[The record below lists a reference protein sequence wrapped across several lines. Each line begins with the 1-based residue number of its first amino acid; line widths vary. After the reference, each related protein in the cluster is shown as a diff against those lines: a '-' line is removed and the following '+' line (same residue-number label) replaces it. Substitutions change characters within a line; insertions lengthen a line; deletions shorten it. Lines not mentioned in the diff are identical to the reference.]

1 MAMNELIHLLAREM
15 SDRARDLHVLVPVK
29 LSSKPRKWN
38 IARDEVR
45 GEVRVQRVVQGGSYT
60 EPLLVGA
67 TVSGRLVQDRSTEN
81 GMIGLKQLRRAH
93 QMAFVRPRVPS
104 LPRVGHPMELEL
116 LTPDGWRQ
124 LRIHKIHSIDVRDTL
139 WATSG
144 TGYNNNHVAQWIMDE
159 EFKRKTAVLG
169 IEWRFSEDDL
179 TDAAA
184 AFGVAHEELP
194 LVCTLASESY
204 GLLAGMASLTLR
216 ARKLCVVDLD
226 GKEPLPARM
235 AELEPG
241 VDRDKLAARLPPAT
255 CRNCAVLVYDVHA
268 TPRMPGFLMDCEHYW
283 RADVCEPTWPVVEPI
298 PVADH
303 ANVTSIPVRISD
315 VEDAP
320 FVQL

>member
-15 SDRARDLHVLVPVK
+15 SDRARDLHVLIPVK
-29 LSSKPRKWN
+29 LSAKPRKWN

-45 GEVRVQRVVQGGSYT
+45 GEVRVQKVVQGGCYT

-67 TVSGRLVQDRSTEN
+67 TVSGRLVQDLSTTN
-81 GMIGLKQLRRAH
+81 GRIDLKQLRRAH
-93 QMAFVRPRVPS
+93 QMAFVRPRVTS
-104 LPRVGHPMELEL
+104 MPRAGHPMELEL

-124 LRIHKIHSIDVRDTL
+124 LRIHKVHSIAVRDTL
-139 WATSG
+139 WGTSG
-144 TGYNNNHVAQWIMDE
+144 TGYNNHVALWIMDD
-159 EFKRKTAVLG
+159 EFKRKTARLG
-169 IEWRFSEDDL
+169 SEWRFSESDL
-179 TDAAA
+179 SVIGAEY
-184 AFGVAHEELP
+184 GVAHEELP
-194 LVCTLASESY
+194 LVCTLASEAY

-226 GKEPLPARM
+226 ANDPLPARM

-241 VDRDKLAARLPPAT
+241 IDRTKLAARLPPAT
-255 CRNCAVLVYDVHA
+255 GRNCAVLVYDVHA
-268 TPRMPGFLMDCEHYW
+268 TPRMPGFLVDRDHYCQMD
-283 RADVCEPTWPVVEPI
+283 VFEPTWPVVEPI